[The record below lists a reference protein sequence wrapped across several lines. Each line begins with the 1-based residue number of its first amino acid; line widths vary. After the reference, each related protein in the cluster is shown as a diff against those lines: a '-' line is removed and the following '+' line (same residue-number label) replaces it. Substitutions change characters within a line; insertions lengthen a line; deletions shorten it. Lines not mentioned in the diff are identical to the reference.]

1 MADSRHGD
9 YVRRA
14 HEATT
19 RHSDALLSE
28 NERLRS
34 RVALLEVTVSEL
46 ERRLSTA
53 EKTAAMADPLRS
65 LAARLESD
73 KISLQR
79 TLADLEEELAG
90 SRRDF
95 SELRRRL
102 ESVEDENRRAQEE
115 HAEIVQRSAHLA
127 NLYVASYRL
136 HETLRRSAVIEAI
149 QEIIV
154 NLVGSEEFG
163 IFELDEA
170 RGALSLTEW
179 WGNEA
184 AGLDGGQGSS
194 APIVETALSGEVYIA
209 PSQPAEAP
217 RPLTA
222 CIPLKVEGRVIG
234 VIAVFR
240 LLAHKPALEAVDLE
254 LFDLL
259 AMQAG
264 IALHCTRF
272 HSAGT
277 SEPEERTRERAR
289 QLTVDTSRLGGN

>member
-34 RVALLEVTVSEL
+34 RVALLEVTTSEL
-46 ERRLSTA
+46 ERRLATA
-53 EKTAAMADPLRS
+53 EKTATMVDPLRS

-79 TLADLEEELAG
+79 SLADLEEELAG

-102 ESVEDENRRAQEE
+102 ESVEDQNRRAQEE
-115 HAEIVQRSAHLA
+115 HSEIIQRSAHLA

-170 RGALSLTEW
+170 RGTLSLTEW
-179 WGNEA
+179 WGDEA
-184 AGLDGGQGSS
+184 AGLGNGHACS
-194 APIVETALSGEVYIA
+194 APIVQTALSGEVYIA
-209 PSQPAEAP
+209 PAEPADAP
-217 RPLTA
+217 RAVTA
-222 CIPLKVEGRVIG
+222 CVPLKVEGRVIG

-272 HSAGT
+272 HSAAMPR
-277 SEPEERTRERAR
+277 PEERASGLAP

>member
-19 RHSDALLSE
+19 RHSEALLSE

-34 RVALLEVTVSEL
+34 RVAVLEVTVSEL
-46 ERRLSTA
+46 ERRLSAAERTA
-53 EKTAAMADPLRS
+53 TMVDPLRS

-79 TLADLEEELAG
+79 SLTELEEELSG

-102 ESVEDENRRAQEE
+102 ETVEDENRRAQEE

-163 IFELDEA
+163 IFELDEV
-170 RGALSLTEW
+170 RGTLSLTEW

-184 AGLDGGQGSS
+184 AGLDSGQRSPT
-194 APIVETALSGEVYIA
+194 PIVQTALSGEVYIA
-209 PSQPAEAP
+209 PAEPANAA
-217 RPLTA
+217 RALTA

-240 LLAHKPALEAVDLE
+240 LLAHKPALEAIDLE

-272 HSAGT
+272 HSAAMPQ
-277 SEPEERTRERAR
+277 PEERVRERAR
-289 QLTVDTSRLGGN
+289 KLTVDTSRLGGN